1 MLKSVEVSRHGPRSM
16 ATTFSPASV
25 SCCARSAPV
34 QPSPIIT
41 ASFFG
46 IKRAKSA
53 TQPVDRDRPLGIGD
67 IVLADMVAIVV
78 TRAGEA
84 DHLPARHVASRAI
97 KRVVETALHGVLQ
110 HQLEKFLGAEAGLE
124 LE

>member
-16 ATTFSPASV
+16 ATTLSPASV
-25 SCCARSAPV
+25 SCCARIAPV
-34 QPSPIIT
+34 QPSPMIT

-53 TQPVDRDRPLGIGD
+53 TQPVDGDRPLGIGD
-67 IVLADMVAIVV
+67 IVLADMIAIVV

-84 DHLPARHVASRAI
+84 NHLPARHVAVAAI
-97 KRVVETALHGVLQ
+97 KRVGEKAFHGILQ
-110 HQLEKFLGAEAGLE
+110 HQLEEFLGAEAGLE
-124 LE
+124 L